1 MWFIGGLAEALNIRG
16 VKMDVYELLRDIGYI
31 LKWSTDGN
39 VIKAVPIKSMSLE
52 ERKEA
57 FINKF
62 SKHIA

>member
-1 MWFIGGLAEALNIRG
+1 
-16 VKMDVYELLRDIGYI
+16 MDVYELLRDIGYI